1 MRTAIFAL
9 AGAWLA
15 GALLLGC
22 DDSDVSRRVGARCD
36 TSDDCDERCLASG
49 LQYPGGFCSVT
60 CASNADCPG
69 NAVCAVIGS
78 ASDPDAVCLFT
89 CANDGACA
97 FLGEAWACQPLD
109 RADGGNKVK
118 VCRG

>member
-1 MRTAIFAL
+1 MRTAMIAL

-15 GALLLGC
+15 GALVTSC
-22 DDSDVSRRVGARCD
+22 TDSDVSRRVGARCD
-36 TSDDCDERCLASG
+36 TSDDCDERCLPSG
-49 LQYPGGFCSVT
+49 IEYPGGFCTAT
-60 CASNADCPG
+60 CARDADCPG
-69 NAVCAVIGS
+69 NAACAVIGS
-78 ASDPDAVCLFT
+78 ASDAVCLFT

-97 FLGEAWACQPLD
+97 FLGASWACQQLD